1 MRCAHKTVC
10 LQLEWFE
17 EAGWP
22 IPTMAW
28 AGWSLDIF
36 LDRYVGCGCV
46 WVWVWVWVTECVCG
60 CVSGCVW
67 GEGCMSMWVGVC
79 VCGGGGLHVDVG
91 GWVGRGD

>member
-1 MRCAHKTVC
+1 MYRMTTAAMRCAHKTVC

-46 WVWVWVWVTECVCG
+46 WVWVWVWVTE
-60 CVSGCVW
+60 
-67 GEGCMSMWVGVC
+67 
-79 VCGGGGLHVDVG
+79 
-91 GWVGRGD
+91 